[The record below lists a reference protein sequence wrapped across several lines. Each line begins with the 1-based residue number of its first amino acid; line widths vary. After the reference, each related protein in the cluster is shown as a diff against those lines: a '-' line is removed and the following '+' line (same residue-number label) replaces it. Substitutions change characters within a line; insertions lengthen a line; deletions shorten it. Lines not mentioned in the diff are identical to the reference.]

1 MKAAVLTRYRKFEI
15 KEMPVREI
23 LPGEVLVRIEYAS
36 ICGSDMHIF
45 TGDFHPRTPV
55 PFIPGHE
62 MAGYIEKAGDDV
74 KNFVQGEKVA
84 IDPIIWCGKC
94 PACIEGHYPAC
105 TSLKLIGIDEDG
117 GFCQYVAV
125 PESMLYK
132 VPPLLSSKYAAL
144 VEIYAIGFH
153 ANKRAG
159 VKNGDTLVIW
169 GAGRVG
175 QVILQ
180 AARTKTREKIF
191 VVDILD
197 SRLAIAVKSNDNIIA
212 INAMNENPVEVIK
225 RLTRSKGVDIAFE
238 AVGHAHE
245 VKDVVHPVR
254 GCIQSI
260 KGGGTVC
267 VLGLSDEAAPIV
279 FKELI
284 WKEAKILTSR
294 VSHGE
299 FAEAIDQ
306 LAKGNLNP
314 EALISEIMPVGKIQQ
329 AFELLETNPERYL
342 KILIDF
348 TTNL

>member
-1 MKAAVLTRYRKFEI
+1 MKAAVLTKYREFEV
-15 KEMPVREI
+15 KEMPIRDI
-23 LPGEVLVRIEYAS
+23 QPGEVQVRIEYAS

-62 MAGYIEKAGDDV
+62 MAGYIDKVGEEV
-74 KNFVQGEKVA
+74 KNFVKGEKVT
-84 IDPIIWCGKC
+84 IDPIIWCTKC
-94 PACIEGHYPAC
+94 PACLGGHYPAC
-105 TSLKLIGIDEDG
+105 SSLKLIGIDQDG
-117 GFCQYVAV
+117 GFCQYIVV

-132 VPPLLSSKYAAL
+132 VPQHLSSKHASL

-159 VKNGDTLVIW
+159 VSVGDTIAIW

-180 AARTKTREKIF
+180 AARTKTKEMIF
-191 VVDILD
+191 VVDILQ
-197 SRLAIAVKSNDNIIA
+197 SRLDIAVKSNNNIIA
-212 INAMNENPVEVIK
+212 INSLQENPVETIK
-225 RLTRSKGVDIAFE
+225 KHTLGKGVDIAFE
-238 AVGHAHE
+238 AVGHAQS
-245 VKDVVHPVR
+245 VKDRVHPVR

-267 VLGLSDEAAPIV
+267 TLGLSDEAAPII

-284 WKEAKILTSR
+284 WKEGKIVTSR

-314 EALISEIMPVGKIQQ
+314 DSLISEIMPVEDIQK
-329 AFELLETNPERYL
+329 AFLLLESSPEKYL

-348 TTNL
+348 N

>member
-1 MKAAVLTRYRKFEI
+1 MKAAVLTRYREFEI
-15 KEMPVREI
+15 KEMPVRE
-23 LPGEVLVRIEYAS
+23 LKSGELLVKIEYAS

-45 TGDFHPRTPV
+45 TGDFHPRTHL

-62 MAGYIEKAGDDV
+62 MAGLIEKTGDGVEKFAAGD
-74 KNFVQGEKVA
+74 KVA

-94 PACIEGHYPAC
+94 PACITGHYPAC
-105 TSLKLIGIDEDG
+105 SSLKLIGIDEDG
-117 GFCQYVAV
+117 GFCQYLSVK
-125 PESMLYK
+125 ESMLYK
-132 VPPLLSSKYAAL
+132 VPKHLSSKYAAL
-144 VEIYAIGFH
+144 AEIYAIGFH

-159 VKNGDTLVIW
+159 VKSGDSLAIW

-180 AARTKTREKIF
+180 AARTKTDGKIF
-191 VVDILD
+191 MIDILD
-197 SRLAIAVKSNDNIIA
+197 SRLDIASKSNNNIIA
-212 INAMNENPVEVIK
+212 INSERENPVETIK
-225 RLTRSKGVDIAFE
+225 EYTDGKGVDIAFE
-238 AVGHAHE
+238 AVGHARP

-267 VLGLSDEAAPIV
+267 VLGLSDEAAPVI

-299 FAEAIDQ
+299 FAEAIDHM
-306 LAKGNLNP
+306 AHGNLNP
-314 EALISEIMPVGKIQQ
+314 EALISEIMPVEQIQK
-329 AFELLETNPERYL
+329 AFELLESNPEKYL
-342 KILIDF
+342 KIL
-348 TTNL
+348 LEL